1 MGFHSGN
8 AMDINRLM
16 AEAIAKHG
24 VKLDAADPAMVI
36 VTLNRLMLEDAV
48 HEVADEIR
56 KAASEFEAAGQR
68 LQKGVGTALAREI
81 ARNGKGGSPGT
92 RVQSLHIALAAVA
105 AFALGLIVGRL
116 I

>member
-1 MGFHSGN
+1 MGFHSN
-8 AMDINRLM
+8 SAMDINRLM
-16 AEAIAKHG
+16 AEAIARHG
-24 VKLDAADPAMVI
+24 VKLEANDPAMVI

-56 KAASEFEAAGQR
+56 KAANEFEAAGQR

-81 ARNGKGGSPGT
+81 ARNGKGGTSGT
-92 RVQSLHIALAAVA
+92 HVKRLHIALATLA

>member
-1 MGFHSGN
+1 
-8 AMDINRLM
+8 MDINRLM
-16 AEAIAKHG
+16 AEAITRHG
-24 VKLDAADPAMVI
+24 VKLDATDPAMVI

-56 KAASEFEAAGQR
+56 KAANEFEAAGER

-81 ARNGKGGSPGT
+81 ARNGKGGIPGRHEQWL
-92 RVQSLHIALAAVA
+92 RVALAAIA
-105 AFALGLIVGRL
+105 AFALGLLVGRL

>member
-1 MGFHSGN
+1 
-8 AMDINRLM
+8 MDINRLM
-16 AEAIAKHG
+16 AEAIARHG
-24 VKLDAADPAMVI
+24 VKLDASDPAMVI

-56 KAASEFEAAGQR
+56 KAAKEFEAAGER
-68 LQKGVGTALAREI
+68 LQKGVGTVLAREVV
-81 ARNGKGGSPGT
+81 RNGKGGVPGAQVQWL
-92 RVQSLHIALAAVA
+92 RVAVAALA

>member
-1 MGFHSGN
+1 
-8 AMDINRLM
+8 MDINRLM
-16 AEAIAKHG
+16 AEAIARHG
-24 VKLDAADPAMVI
+24 VKLDMNDPAIVI

-56 KAASEFEAAGQR
+56 KAAKEFEAAGER

-81 ARNGKGGSPGT
+81 ARNGKDGASGT
-92 RVQSLHIALAAVA
+92 HAQWMLFAVTALA
-105 AFALGLIVGRL
+105 AFALGLIAGRL

>member
-1 MGFHSGN
+1 
-8 AMDINRLM
+8 MDINRLM
-16 AEAIAKHG
+16 AEAIARHG

-56 KAASEFEAAGQR
+56 RAASEFEAAGER

-81 ARNGKGGSPGT
+81 ARNGRGGVPGT
-92 RVQSLHIALAAVA
+92 HVLWLRIAVPVLA
-105 AFALGLIVGRL
+105 AFALGIIVGRL

>member
-1 MGFHSGN
+1 
-8 AMDINRLM
+8 MDINRLM

-24 VKLDAADPAMVI
+24 VKLDATDPAMVI

-56 KAASEFEAAGQR
+56 KAASEFEAAGER

-81 ARNGKGGSPGT
+81 ARNGKSGT
-92 RVQSLHIALAAVA
+92 SVPNVQWLPVALAALI
-105 AFALGLIVGRL
+105 AFALGLLTGRL
-116 I
+116 V

>member
-1 MGFHSGN
+1 
-8 AMDINRLM
+8 MDINRLM
-16 AEAIAKHG
+16 AEAIARHG
-24 VKLDAADPAMVI
+24 VKLDAGDPAMVI

-48 HEVADEIR
+48 HEVAGEIR
-56 KAASEFEAAGQR
+56 RAANECEAAGQR

-81 ARNGKGGSPGT
+81 ARNSKGGTPGAQ
-92 RVQSLHIALAAVA
+92 VQRLHIALAALA

>member
-1 MGFHSGN
+1 
-8 AMDINRLM
+8 MDINRLM
-16 AEAIAKHG
+16 AEAIARHG

-56 KAASEFEAAGQR
+56 RAASEFEAAGER
-68 LQKGVGTALAREI
+68 LQKGVGTALAREV
-81 ARNGKGGSPGT
+81 ARNGKTGSPGT
-92 RVQSLHIALAAVA
+92 HVQWLCVALAAIA
-105 AFALGLIVGRL
+105 AFTAGLIVGRL

>member
-1 MGFHSGN
+1 
-8 AMDINRLM
+8 MDINRMM
-16 AEAIAKHG
+16 AEAIARHG

-56 KAASEFEAAGQR
+56 RSASEFEAAGER
-68 LQKGVGTALAREI
+68 LQKGVGAALAREI
-81 ARNGKGGSPGT
+81 ARNGKGGTPGKHVQWL
-92 RVQSLHIALAAVA
+92 RVALAALA
-105 AFALGLIVGRL
+105 AFVLGLIVGRL

>member
-1 MGFHSGN
+1 
-8 AMDINRLM
+8 MDINRLM

-56 KAASEFEAAGQR
+56 KAASEFEAAGER

-81 ARNGKGGSPGT
+81 ARNGKGGSSST
-92 RVQSLHIALAAVA
+92 KEQWLKVAVVALGS
-105 AFALGLIVGRL
+105 FALGLIVERL
-116 I
+116 L

>member
-1 MGFHSGN
+1 
-8 AMDINRLM
+8 MDINRLM

-24 VKLDAADPAMVI
+24 VKLDATDPAMVI

-56 KAASEFEAAGQR
+56 KAASEFEAAGER

-81 ARNGKGGSPGT
+81 ARNGKNGT
-92 RVQSLHIALAAVA
+92 SVPNVQWLPVALAALI
-105 AFALGLIVGRL
+105 AFALGLLTGRL
-116 I
+116 V

>member
-1 MGFHSGN
+1 
-8 AMDINRLM
+8 MDINRLM
-16 AEAIAKHG
+16 AEAIARHG

-81 ARNGKGGSPGT
+81 ARNGKGDTTSANVQLL
-92 RVQSLHIALAAVA
+92 RVALAALA

>member
-1 MGFHSGN
+1 
-8 AMDINRLM
+8 MDINRLM
-16 AEAIAKHG
+16 AEAIARHG

-48 HEVADEIR
+48 HEVSDEIR
-56 KAASEFEAAGQR
+56 RAAGEFEAAGER

-81 ARNGKGGSPGT
+81 ARNGKGGNPGKHAEWL
-92 RVQSLHIALAAVA
+92 RVALATLA

>member
-1 MGFHSGN
+1 
-8 AMDINRLM
+8 MDINRLM
-16 AEAIAKHG
+16 AEAIARHG
-24 VKLDAADPAMVI
+24 VKLDAGDPAMVI

-56 KAASEFEAAGQR
+56 KAASEFEAAGLR

-81 ARNGKGGSPGT
+81 ARNGKGDVPGT
-92 RVQSLHIALAAVA
+92 RVQWLRVALAAVA

>member
-1 MGFHSGN
+1 
-8 AMDINRLM
+8 MDINRLM
-16 AEAIAKHG
+16 AEAIARHG
-24 VKLDAADPAMVI
+24 VKLDAGDPAMVI

-56 KAASEFEAAGQR
+56 KAASEFEAAGER
-68 LQKGVGTALAREI
+68 LQKGVGVAVAREV
-81 ARNGKGGSPGT
+81 ARNNRGAVPGRNVQRL
-92 RVQSLHIALAAVA
+92 RVAVPVLA